1 MRARWS
7 LSYPTLPVADTARTS
22 GPAFACPIC
31 NCRFASFGSERVIVA
46 GKSRS
51 AGNSHGA
58 LTDTAI
64 EADGNE
70 RPAANP
76 AATAIATVA
85 TPRSKRFTIGSLPGR
100 RDRLSDSDQLIA
112 NT

>member
-1 MRARWS
+1 LTCNDPIAAGYIDCLDSAARRR
-7 LSYPTLPVADTARTS
+7 LDAGKVEL
-22 GPAFACPIC
+22 
-31 NCRFASFGSERVIVA
+31 FGSA
-46 GKSRS
+46 
-51 AGNSHGA
+51 ATADGA
-58 LTDTAI
+58 LTGTAI

-85 TPRSKRFTIGSLPGR
+85 APRSKRFTIGSLPGR